1 MLSLVSP
8 LSVSRCC
15 LQPEEYL
22 GTWYWNCCV
31 FTWPSHPRE
40 GEPKLTMT
48 DRRSIAMVSFMVNL
62 LFYLLIAQFML
73 SGKSYLTDK
82 VSILTNTT
90 RVSTTV
96 RPVRT

>member
-1 MLSLVSP
+1 
-8 LSVSRCC
+8 
-15 LQPEEYL
+15 
-22 GTWYWNCCV
+22 
-31 FTWPSHPRE
+31 
-40 GEPKLTMT
+40 MT